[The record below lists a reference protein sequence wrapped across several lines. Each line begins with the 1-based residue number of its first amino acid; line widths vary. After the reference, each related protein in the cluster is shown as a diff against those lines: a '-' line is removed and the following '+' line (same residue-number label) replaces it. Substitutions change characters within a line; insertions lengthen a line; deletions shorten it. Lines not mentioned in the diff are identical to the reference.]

1 MRVMYAERTMYD
13 KYIPQNRQYCKDK
26 GAGNISHNVS
36 LQFRSF
42 QKFFSFIPSRPAPSP
57 LKLGGREQCCIFM

>member
-1 MRVMYAERTMYD
+1 MYAERTTYD
-13 KYIPQNRQYCKDK
+13 KYIPQNRQYCKGK

-42 QKFFSFIPSRPAPSP
+42 QKFFNFKQQIEF
-57 LKLGGREQCCIFM
+57 LKSQWLE